1 MSATPYFHPAVS
13 AWFSRT
19 FAAPTPAQ
27 IDAWPAIKSGKD
39 VLIAAPTGSGKT
51 LAAFLAAIDELVRE
65 GEQWGLPDETR
76 IVYVSPLKALSN
88 DIHRNLEAPL
98 AGIRE
103 ELRQHTIRDVEVR
116 SWVRTGDTPHYERLQ
131 MRRKPPHIVV
141 TTPESLYILLGS
153 QSGRAMLA
161 TTRTVI
167 VDEIHAVAGTKR
179 GSHLALSLERLQALT
194 GNGLRRVGLSA
205 TQKPIEEVAR
215 FLVGMR
221 SVDAAGNA
229 DCKIVDSGHVRERDL
244 ALEVPDSP
252 LEAVMSNEVWTQ
264 VYDRLAQLIRA
275 HRTTLVFVNTRRLA
289 ERVSRHLSERLD
301 QEAAP
306 GATSSHGS
314 GAAPGTSGNDA
325 AATSSDVVDTATRA
339 AARSTARG
347 RTDSVV
353 AAHHGSLAKELRFN
367 AEQRLKRGELKALV
381 ATASLELGIDIGDVD
396 LVCQLGSPR
405 SINAFLQRVGRSGH
419 AVGGTPKGRLFP
431 LSRDDLAECT
441 ALLDCVRRAELDH
454 LKIPQTPTDV
464 LAQQIVAEVSARDC
478 GEEEVFRLMRNAY
491 PFRELT
497 RAAFDDVVRM
507 LAEGF
512 TTRRGRQGALL
523 YHDAV
528 NHMLRGR
535 KGARLTAIT
544 SGGAIPDTADYQ
556 VMLEPEGQLVGTV
569 NEDFAVESMAG
580 DVFQLGNTS
589 YRIIRV
595 ERSLVRVED
604 AHGEA
609 PTLPFWLGEAP
620 GRTDELSAAV
630 SRLRAEAADRLAAE
644 PGDARILD
652 YLTSAVGIS
661 EAAASQLGAY
671 LAAAY
676 AALGCLPTQQT
687 IVFERFFDEAGGM
700 QLVIHSPFGS
710 RINRAWGLA
719 LRKRF
724 CRTFNFELQAAAT
737 EDTIILSLTTAHSFE
752 LGDVAH
758 YLHPNSAREILIQA
772 LLAAPMFTTRWR
784 WDASISLALPRF
796 RGGKK
801 VPPQLARMNA
811 EDLLASVFPDQ
822 VACGE
827 NIVGDI
833 VVPDHPLV
841 QQTVRDCLEEAM
853 DIAGFERL
861 LNGLIAGDIQV
872 VARDLTE
879 PSPLALEVLSARPYA
894 FLDDAP
900 LEERRT
906 QAVMSRRFID
916 PESAADIG
924 KLDPEA
930 IAKVKAEAWP
940 DATTA
945 DELHDAL
952 LWLTFVTDEEMQRD
966 AAWPG
971 LIHQL
976 VTQRRIT
983 KLSRPD
989 TATVVFVATERVPL
1003 LRCLFPDAQ
1012 LDANIVVPA
1021 THDKEWSREEAL
1033 REIVRGRLEGL
1044 GPTTAAAI
1052 AASLGVATADIE
1064 GALVA
1069 LETEGSAM
1077 RGSFETTFGANP
1089 KVPQWCDRRL
1099 LARIHRYTVK
1109 RLRAEVEPV
1118 QARDFLRFLFDWQHI
1133 TPAARMQGPDAVP
1146 AVLTQLE
1153 GFDAPAS
1160 AWETEVLPAR
1170 IAEYDPAWLDQQCL
1184 AGRIVWTRLAS
1195 RPADAER
1202 GAAPV
1207 RSTPIALLAR
1217 RNVKLWSGFN
1227 AEPQRTQLTSKAQQ
1241 TADFI
1246 RSHGASFFDEIVEGS
1261 GLLPTQV
1268 EEGLAELVALGL
1280 VNSDSFGGL
1289 RALLLPSDRRRPTS
1303 AGARR
1308 KRRMAI
1314 FGMQDAGRWAL
1325 VRRNPLPAAADAS
1338 GKNEAAAQRAAA
1350 AEATEHVC
1358 RTLLKR
1364 WGVIFWKLLE
1374 REAAWLPPWREMLM
1388 CLRRLEARG
1397 EIRGG
1402 RFIAGFS
1409 GEQFALPEAVGALR
1423 DVRRKPHNN
1432 EFVSLS
1438 AADPL
1443 NLIGI
1448 LTPGAK
1454 LPALTGN
1461 RVLYR
1466 DGLPVA
1472 LYVGGEVKFVE
1483 QLESAEQWQAQN
1495 ALLRRQVPGAL
1506 ADLA

>member
-1 MSATPYFHPAVS
+1 MTERGGSIIDLSRMNTSDLFHPAVS
-13 AWFSRT
+13 AWFSET
-19 FAAPTPAQ
+19 FAGPTPAQ

-51 LAAFLAAIDELVRE
+51 LAAFLAAIDDLVRE

-88 DIHRNLEAPL
+88 DINRNLEAPL
-98 AGIRE
+98 AGIRAR
-103 ELRQHTIRDVEVR
+103 LREHTVRDVEIR
-116 SWVRTGDTPHYERLQ
+116 TWVRTGDTPQYERAQ

-153 QSGRAMLA
+153 QSGREMLA

-167 VDEIHAVAGTKR
+167 VDEIHAVAGNKR
-179 GSHLALSLERLQALT
+179 GSHLSLSLERLETLAAQRPT
-194 GNGLRRVGLSA
+194 RVGLSA
-205 TQKPIEEVAR
+205 TQRPVEEVAR
-215 FLVGMR
+215 FLVGAKR
-221 SVDAAGNA
+221 VDDAGNV
-229 DCKIVDSGHVRERDL
+229 DCTIVDSGHVRHRDL
-244 ALEVPDSP
+244 ALEVPPAP
-252 LEAVMSNEVWTQ
+252 LEAVMANEVWIQ
-264 VYDRLAQLIRA
+264 VYDRLAQLVQE

-289 ERVSRHLSERLD
+289 ERVSRHLSERID
-301 QEAAP
+301 AEGPGGEPSTRTRSAP
-306 GATSSHGS
+306 PSL
-314 GAAPGTSGNDA
+314 
-325 AATSSDVVDTATRA
+325 
-339 AARSTARG
+339 
-347 RTDSVV
+347 V

-367 AEQRLKRGELKALV
+367 AEQRLKRGELKVLV

-396 LVCQLGSPR
+396 LVCQISSPR

-431 LSRDDLAECT
+431 LSRDDLVECT
-441 ALLDCVRRAELDH
+441 ALLDSVRRGELDR
-454 LKIPQTPTDV
+454 LKIPQTPIDV

-478 GEEEVFRLMRNAY
+478 SDSELYALCCSAW
-491 PFRELT
+491 PFRTLSRES
-497 RAAFDDVVRM
+497 FDAVIRM

-528 NHMLRGR
+528 NHALRGR

-556 VMLEPEGQLVGTV
+556 VLLEPEGTLVGTV
-569 NEDFAVESMAG
+569 NEDFAVESLSG

-589 YRIIRV
+589 YRILRV
-595 ERSLVRVED
+595 ERSTVRVED
-604 AHGEA
+604 ARGEA
-609 PTLPFWLGEAP
+609 PTIPFWLGEAP
-620 GRTDELSAAV
+620 GRTDELSSAV
-630 SRLRAEAADRLAAE
+630 SRLRDEIAQRLPTNGTAPEGSSA
-644 PGDARILD
+644 LD
-652 YLTSAVGIS
+652 YLTTTLGIS
-661 EAAASQLGAY
+661 EAAASQLFAY
-671 LAAAY
+671 FAAAH
-676 AALGCLPTQQT
+676 AALDCLPTQQT
-687 IVFERFFDEAGGM
+687 VVFERFFDEAGGM

-752 LGDVAH
+752 LSDVAK
-758 YLHPNSAREILIQA
+758 YLHPNSAREILVQA

-784 WDASISLALPRF
+784 WDASIALALPRF

-811 EDLLASVFPDQ
+811 EDLLAAVFPDQ

-853 DIAGFERL
+853 DIDGFERL
-861 LNGLIAGDIQV
+861 LEALVTNQIDV

-894 FLDDAP
+894 YLDDAP

-906 QAVMSRRFID
+906 QAVMSRRWMD

-930 IAKVKAEAWP
+930 IARVRSEAWP
-940 DATTA
+940 DATTP

-952 LWLTFVTDEEMQRD
+952 LWLTFMTAAEVERD
-966 AAWPG
+966 ANWPG
-971 LIHQL
+971 LLHEL
-976 VTQRRIT
+976 MKRNRVA
-983 KLSRPD
+983 KLQVGGQPH
-989 TATVVFVATERVPL
+989 VFIAAERTPL
-1003 LRCLFPDAQ
+1003 LRAVFPEARVEPDVDAPAFHSSEWTRE
-1012 LDANIVVPA
+1012 DAM
-1021 THDKEWSREEAL
+1021 
-1033 REIVRGRLEGL
+1033 REIARGRLEGL
-1044 GPTTAAAI
+1044 GPTTAAQI
-1052 AASLGVATADIE
+1052 AASLGLPIPDIDA
-1064 GALVA
+1064 ALVA
-1069 LETEGSAM
+1069 LEAEGSAM
-1077 RGSFETTFGANP
+1077 RGTFESAAPQTPSSA
-1089 KVPQWCDRRL
+1089 QWCDRRL

-1109 RLRAEVEPV
+1109 RLRAEIEPV
-1118 QARDFLRFLFDWQHI
+1118 QARDFLRFLFDWQRI
-1133 TPAARMQGPDAVP
+1133 TSATRMQGPDSVA
-1146 AVLTQLE
+1146 AVLAQLE

-1160 AWETEVLPAR
+1160 AWETEVLPLR
-1170 IAEYDPAWLDQQCL
+1170 IEEYEPAWLDELCL
-1184 AGRIVWTRLAS
+1184 AGRIVWTRLAT
-1195 RPADAER
+1195 RAGDAER

-1207 RSTPIALLAR
+1207 RSTPIALLSR
-1217 RNVKLWSGFN
+1217 RNVRLWSGF
-1227 AEPQRTQLTSKAQQ
+1227 ASPPERTQLTAKAQQ
-1241 TADFI
+1241 VATFLQE
-1246 RSHGASFFDEIVEGS
+1246 HGASFFDEIADHA

-1268 EEGLAELVALGL
+1268 EEALAELVALGL

-1289 RALLLPSDRRRPTS
+1289 RALLVPADRRRTS
-1303 AGARR
+1303 ARDVRR
-1308 KRRMAI
+1308 RRRITI

-1325 VRRNPLPAAADAS
+1325 VRRPTLERTT
-1338 GKNEAAAQRAAA
+1338 EAP
-1350 AEATEHVC
+1350 EAIEHVC
-1358 RTLLKR
+1358 RTLLRR
-1364 WGVIFWKLLE
+1364 WGVVFWKLLE
-1374 REAAWLPPWREMLM
+1374 READWLPRWRDMLM

-1402 RFIAGFS
+1402 RFVAGFS
-1409 GEQFALPEAVGALR
+1409 GEQFALADAVGSLR
-1423 DVRRKPHNN
+1423 DVRRKPHDGQ
-1432 EFVSLS
+1432 FISLS

-1443 NLIGI
+1443 NLIGMI
-1448 LTPGAK
+1448 TPGAR

-1466 DGLPVA
+1466 DGLPLA
-1472 LYVGGEVKFVE
+1472 LYVGGEVKF
-1483 QLESAEQWQAQN
+1483 LEPLEGQEQWQAQN
-1495 ALLRRQVPGAL
+1495 ALLRRQVPGVL